1 MPPFTGDP
9 KQHDPAKF
17 AADGMTGSCLC
28 GSIRATIKAKDLF
41 SKPRGHLCSCANCRK
56 VAGSYIASNMLL
68 DESEV
73 TIEDRDGTLK
83 YYDDKATGSGNSVF
97 RYFCSA
103 DGKYVLLSWLWLY
116 CELDAGANS
125 LL

>member
-1 MPPFTGDP
+1 MPPYTGDP

-17 AADGMTGSCLC
+17 AAEGMTGSCLC

-103 DGKYVLLSWLWLY
+103 DGKYVPFGSFSLS
-116 CELDAGANS
+116 CDVDAVADKM
-125 LL
+125 L

>member
-1 MPPFTGDP
+1 MPQFTGDP
-9 KQHDPAKF
+9 KQHDPASL
-17 AADGMTGSCLC
+17 ASSMTGSCLC
-28 GSIRATIKAKDLF
+28 GSIQVTIKAAKGDLF
-41 SKPRGHLCSCANCRK
+41 TKPRGHLCSCANCRK

-68 DESEV
+68 DASEV

-103 DGKYVLLSWLWLY
+103 DGK
-116 CELDAGANS
+116 
-125 LL
+125 